1 MGDEGR
7 LRGQKGNSELNGL
20 PVPVLA
26 VLALES
32 DALDHLILLV
42 QKSELRAETKVAD
55 AQEADLFE
63 HVLPCEFDRQ
73 CIAGK
78 EVL

>member
-1 MGDEGR
+1 VGDEGR
-7 LRGQKGNSELNGL
+7 FRGQKGNSELNCL

-26 VLALES
+26 VFALES
-32 DALDHLILLV
+32 DTLDHLILLV
-42 QKSELRAETKVAD
+42 QKSELRAEAKVAD
-55 AQEADLFE
+55 AQEADLFK
-63 HVLPCEFDRQ
+63 HVLPSEFDRQ